1 MSNQDGKSETF
12 TVKSI
17 GTIHADGGEFYVE
30 VFEAYR
36 PALKLLDEWS
46 HVMVVW
52 WADEADTDEARSI
65 MEAELPY
72 APGTVAG
79 IFATRSPV
87 RPNPVTVT
95 NAAVLGIDEDA
106 GIIRLAYIDAEDGT
120 PLVDIKPYVPMS
132 DRIRDA
138 KYASWF
144 EGFPE
149 YYEDAAAFFAEHEVD
164 FGG

>member
-1 MSNQDGKSETF
+1 MSNQNGNSETY
-12 TVKSI
+12 TVKPI
-17 GTIHADGGEFYVE
+17 GTIHADKGEFYVE
-30 VFEAYR
+30 VFEPYR

-46 HVMVVW
+46 HVMVLW
-52 WADEADTDEARSI
+52 WADQVDTDEARSI
-65 MEAELPY
+65 TEAELPY
-72 APGTVAG
+72 APGTIAG
-79 IFATRSPV
+79 IFATRSPA
-87 RPNPVTVT
+87 RPNPLTVT
-95 NAAVLGIDEDA
+95 NAAMLGIDEEA

-149 YYEDAAAFFAEHEVD
+149 YYEDAAEFFATHEVD
-164 FGG
+164 FGD